1 MSPQSSPYRIAT
13 AVELITGITLLFL
26 PELMIQLLFQTDAS
40 GAELHLAQLYGL
52 ALVGLGVSCASE
64 PCPQSAQRGLTIY
77 NSSAAIL
84 LFTLIAKAIAD
95 GLVVWAAACLH
106 LVLAVLMIIEQ
117 RQQRS
122 H

>member
-1 MSPQSSPYRIAT
+1 M
-13 AVELITGITLLFL
+13 ITGITLLFL

-77 NSSAAIL
+77 NSSEAIL

-122 H
+122 L

>member
-1 MSPQSSPYRIAT
+1 MPVKQSCTWLSSMVSPSWGSRC
-13 AVELITGITLLFL
+13 
-26 PELMIQLLFQTDAS
+26 
-40 GAELHLAQLYGL
+40 LAQ
-52 ALVGLGVSCASE
+52 ANPVRN
-64 PCPQSAQRGLTIY
+64 PAQRGLTIY
-77 NSSAAIL
+77 NSSAAVF
-84 LFTLIAKAIAD
+84 LFALIAKAIAG